1 MSAAYVRSSH
11 DGLGGFVLV
20 AREAAYGYIAR
31 EDVSLGMSTLSKTL
45 VSLAVGLVAFLA
57 TGIAVTAVL
66 DPHIW
71 PSLFVGA
78 PVGITVGV
86 TASLATVA
94 TLRYR
99 ERRRVGELDAG
110 VLAAYRASVV
120 AVATCLVVVPLGTAA
135 IVFDVGELGIAVL
148 VFGLPACVLV
158 AAVVAYV
165 TVRRTAPAGRPP
177 TA

>member
-1 MSAAYVRSSH
+1 MN
-11 DGLGGFVLV
+11 
-20 AREAAYGYIAR
+20 
-31 EDVSLGMSTLSKTL
+31 TLSKTL
-45 VSLAVGLVAFLA
+45 VSLAVGLLAFLA

-66 DPHIW
+66 DSHVW
-71 PSLFVGA
+71 PSLLVGV
-78 PVGITVGV
+78 PVGVTVGV
-86 TASLATVA
+86 TAFLATVA

-99 ERRRVGELDAG
+99 ERRRSGDLDAS
-110 VLAAYRASVV
+110 VVAAYRAAVV

-135 IVFDVGELGIAVL
+135 IVFDVGEFGIAIL

-165 TVRRTAPAGRPP
+165 TVRRTVPAGRPP